1 MKWITFVIFSCGMK
15 QFCYVKKSTEI
26 SFTFAPFLIKISA
39 TFSWPINNKKS
50 EIDFSTSLNS
60 MNFNRLCCIKLYTR
74 QYHIEQP
81 NSMAY
86 VPENDNEIWK
96 SVFLMTQNTFF
107 AALTSALMT
116 TVQST
121 HSFASY
127 FTSTS
132 AWVTN
137 ALVIKS
143 WTSRALP
150 EK

>member
-39 TFSWPINNKKS
+39 TFSWPINSKKS
-50 EIDFSTSLNS
+50 EIDFSTSLHS

-96 SVFLMTQNTFF
+96 SVFLTTQNTFLQLWLPRSWRPF
-107 AALTSALMT
+107 SL
-116 TVQST
+116 

-137 ALVIKS
+137 AFVIKS